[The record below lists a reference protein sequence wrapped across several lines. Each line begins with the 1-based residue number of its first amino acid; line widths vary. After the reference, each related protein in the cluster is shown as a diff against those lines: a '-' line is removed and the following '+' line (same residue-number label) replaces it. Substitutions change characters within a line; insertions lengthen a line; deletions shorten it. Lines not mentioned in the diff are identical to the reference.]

1 MRMGQQAPSNLRG
14 GNARHHGKSART
26 AKVMRTNFDKDRPE
40 DVTTARTEVCPAE
53 CLDHDES
60 ASASSRVL
68 RLESG
73 QPRDRTHI
81 YLDNCGNS
89 RANTCEPEF
98 RPEMEGTLLLDQNQ
112 SVAGSLVHRLPW

>member
-73 QPRDRTHI
+73 QPRGTTERRTLTAVGSSPRATPCSVKDRRI
-81 YLDNCGNS
+81 G
-89 RANTCEPEF
+89 
-98 RPEMEGTLLLDQNQ
+98 
-112 SVAGSLVHRLPW
+112 LPSDAYEL